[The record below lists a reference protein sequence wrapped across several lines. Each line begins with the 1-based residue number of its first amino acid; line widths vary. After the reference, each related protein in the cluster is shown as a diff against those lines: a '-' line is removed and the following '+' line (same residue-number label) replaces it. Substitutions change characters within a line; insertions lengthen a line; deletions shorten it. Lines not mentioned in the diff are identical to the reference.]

1 MIIKSIDIAGF
12 KNVLLH
18 EPKRFDFYH
27 DTVIRGENFA
37 GKTSIGDALCWVFC
51 GCNST
56 GITADYLLRN
66 NDSDKAIVEVIFE
79 DNSGRIHTLLR
90 EQRKDS
96 GKNHRLVLD
105 GIPAKE
111 TDLMPY
117 IMNADIFLSTF
128 MIGYFGRL
136 SPTKARELLMSI
148 LPFPDHHNIAGR
160 VDSDIRPYLPAE
172 DVFDANAF
180 LRLNRSNLKNIESEI
195 KLWQEKQKQAQ
206 EQASRIVPE
215 ELVDEA
221 PLKARLNMLETRKE
235 NLIKAS
241 AQNNS
246 AGYLEGKLSILR
258 IEIQSLKSKL

>member
-128 MIGYFGRL
+128 KDRILRKII
-136 SPTKARELLMSI
+136 TNDARELLMRFI
-148 LPFPDHHNIAGR
+148 L
-160 VDSDIRPYLPAE
+160 
-172 DVFDANAF
+172 
-180 LRLNRSNLKNIESEI
+180 
-195 KLWQEKQKQAQ
+195 
-206 EQASRIVPE
+206 
-215 ELVDEA
+215 
-221 PLKARLNMLETRKE
+221 
-235 NLIKAS
+235 
-241 AQNNS
+241 
-246 AGYLEGKLSILR
+246 LR
-258 IEIQSLKSKL
+258 ITQYSRNG